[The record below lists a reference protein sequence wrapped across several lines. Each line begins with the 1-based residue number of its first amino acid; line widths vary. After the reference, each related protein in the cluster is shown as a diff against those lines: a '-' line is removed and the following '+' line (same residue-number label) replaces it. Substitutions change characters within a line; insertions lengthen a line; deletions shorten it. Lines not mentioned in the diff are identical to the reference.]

1 MSSTSPLRE
10 SIRFFLDRAIDKIT
24 GNYSDEEITDFYIHF
39 DTDTNELTMVD
50 DNDLRLSKA
59 TLVSEDEELDMD
71 SLKESIKEILRTEL
85 SSLNSAKVFDTF
97 NIFRPFSFVYEDEDT
112 LEVILIVDNSNF
124 IIGEE
129 LMKDLDEDLDS
140 FFEKLMEEWFIN

>member
-1 MSSTSPLRE
+1 MSSTSPISD
-10 SIRFFLDRAIDKIT
+10 SIRFFLERAIDKIS

-39 DTDTNELTMVD
+39 DPESNELTMVD
-50 DNDLRLSKA
+50 DNDFRLSKA
-59 TLVSEDEELDMD
+59 TLVSEDEESDLD
-71 SLKESIKEILRTEL
+71 SLKESIKSSLRSEL
-85 SSLNSAKVFDTF
+85 SKLNSNKTFDNF

-112 LEVILIVDNSNF
+112 MEDLLIVDNSNF

-140 FFEKLMEEWFIN
+140 FFSKLMDEQ

>member
-1 MSSTSPLRE
+1 MSSTSPLCE

-39 DTDTNELTMVD
+39 DPETNELTMVD

-59 TLVSEDEELDMD
+59 TLVSEDEESDTDDMQ
-71 SLKESIKEILRTEL
+71 SSIKSILRSEL
-85 SSLNSAKVFDTF
+85 STLNSNKAFDNF

-112 LEVILIVDNSNF
+112 MEDILIVDNSNF
-124 IIGEE
+124 IIGDE
-129 LMKDLDEDLDS
+129 LMKNLDEDLDT
-140 FFEKLMEEWFIN
+140 FFDQLMKDS